1 MARVV
6 PWLEAARLVLT
17 KWCLKTQ
24 TLSWYSGAR
33 TLAVW
38 SLLLKRRRAVG
49 QKITFMVLCG

>member
-6 PWLEAARLVLT
+6 PWLEAARLT

-24 TLSWYSGAR
+24 TLSWYSGAS

-49 QKITFMVLCG
+49 QKITFIVLCG